1 MKILH
6 LSDLHFPTPIPF
18 FQLKGKMVVGYLNY
32 TLRRRK
38 KYPPYIWDSILK
50 SVETLKP
57 DAIVVSG
64 DITNVSH
71 EKEFQTA
78 GKILS
83 ELPQDKIFYI
93 PGNHDR
99 YTKQAVG
106 EHPFFEKYFSKL
118 SGESISHN
126 AEYIRI
132 KKIAGMHFVGW
143 DSSLPLSILNAYGTI
158 HPEVISRTQ
167 EILREKKIEDYIL
180 VCHHPIW
187 NPKERQETVHHRLL
201 NREEIARL
209 LQKQPPL
216 AFLHGHVHTNWVKFP
231 GEKMPY
237 YVVNSASST
246 RLSDSKHECGFHLM
260 EIEKKNLKIQRYTYN
275 PEQSKFTEA
284 PLVSYSEK
292 E

>member
-6 LSDLHFPTPIPF
+6 LSDLHFPTRIPF
-18 FQLKGKMVVGYLNY
+18 LQLRGKMIVGYLNY

-38 KYPPYIWDSILK
+38 KYPSYVWSSILK
-50 SVETLKP
+50 SVETLNP
-57 DAIVVSG
+57 EAIVVSG

-71 EKEFQTA
+71 ELEFQAA

-99 YTKQAVG
+99 YTKHAVG
-106 EHPFFEKYFSKL
+106 GNPFFEKYFSKL
-118 SGESISHN
+118 SGDSISHN

-132 KKIAGMHFVGW
+132 KKIGDLHFVGW

-158 HPEVISRTQ
+158 QPQVVETTQ
-167 EILREKKIEDYIL
+167 KILREKKIEDYVL

-187 NPKERQETVHHRLL
+187 NPEERQETIHHRLR
-201 NREEIARL
+201 NREEIAVL
-209 LQKQPPL
+209 LKKQPPL

-231 GEKMPY
+231 GPLMPY
-237 YVVNSASST
+237 YVINSASST
-246 RLSDSKHECGFHLM
+246 RLDDTRHQCGFHLL
-260 EIEKKNLKIQRYTYN
+260 EIQNRNLKIQRYTYN
-275 PEQSKFTEA
+275 QEQSKFTEA